1 MNRGVKYLLVLLLVT
16 ACATPQT
23 VLQKDGK
30 VVTCGGGTA
39 GSIAGGMVGYSI
51 QKNNDKDCVENY
63 KKQGFAII
71 KHADE

>member
-1 MNRGVKYLLVLLLVT
+1 MRYLPLFLLLC

-23 VLQKDGK
+23 ILHNKKGD

-51 QKNNDKDCVENY
+51 QKDNDKECIEGY
-63 KKQGFAII
+63 KKRGYSIV
-71 KHADE
+71 KHSDE